1 MYAFTTRPRPPLRLL
16 AALTVAG
23 GLLLGAA
30 GSQASTGSAPT
41 GCHGLSPAS
50 AVGCPPSVFAP

>member
-1 MYAFTTRPRPPLRLL
+1 MTAFTIRPVRLL

-23 GLLLGAA
+23 VLLVGAH
-30 GSQASTGSAPT
+30 GSQASTGSAPA

-50 AVGCPPSVFAP
+50 AVNCPASVFAP